1 MLNLSQINFTLC
13 GDNFTAIQFI
23 FNLFHTAK
31 QHLTYA
37 NIASFVYFMIYYV
50 AIFHQSQKFST
61 SKQPQI

>member
-1 MLNLSQINFTLC
+1 MLNLSQINFTV
-13 GDNFTAIQFI
+13 IQFI

-31 QHLTYA
+31 RHLTYA
-37 NIASFVYFMIYYV
+37 NIASFVCFMIYYV